1 MGNSGLERKET
12 YLSNKL
18 KKKKIMNKA
27 VNIDAIYTPSDDV
40 VAREI
45 EGEII
50 IVPLVAGI
58 GDMEDELYTLNETG
72 RAIWVKLDGQKRL
85 TDIVKELSEE
95 FENSAEKIEKDVIGF
110 VEELFKRGMLVE
122 SSNE

>member
-1 MGNSGLERKET
+1 MRKEVN
-12 YLSNKL
+12 LSGVY
-18 KKKKIMNKA
+18 I
-27 VNIDAIYTPSDDV
+27 PSDDV

-72 RAIWVKLDGQKRL
+72 RAIWTRLDGLKNL
-85 TDIVKELSEE
+85 ENIVEELSEE
-95 FENSAEKIEKDVIGF
+95 FESRDREIEEDVTGF
-110 VEELFKRGMLVE
+110 VEELLKRKILVE
-122 SSNE
+122 VSGD